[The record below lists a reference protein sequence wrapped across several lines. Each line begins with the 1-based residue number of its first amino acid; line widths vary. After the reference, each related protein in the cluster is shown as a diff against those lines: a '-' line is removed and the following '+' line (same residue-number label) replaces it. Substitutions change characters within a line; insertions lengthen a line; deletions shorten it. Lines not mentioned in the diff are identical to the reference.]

1 MELDCLKHAEKF
13 VTGTK
18 QTVKAVEAGMA
29 AKVILAR
36 DADEKLT
43 RPVLSMCEGKNIP
56 VQYAETMVELGKAC
70 GIKVGAAMAAI
81 LK

>member
-1 MELDCLKHAEKF
+1 MELDCLKHAEKY

-18 QTVKAVEAGMA
+18 QTVKAIEAGMA

-36 DADEKLT
+36 DAEEKLT
-43 RPVLSMCEGKNIP
+43 RPVLEKCEEKGIP
-56 VQYAETMVELGKAC
+56 VLYADTMAELGKAC